1 MRVTMGMIHKHGGSG
16 GLISSRKSL
25 LSYMQSGK
33 TGGSSRLSAMNV
45 KGGKAQ
51 SGKTKSTADVL
62 TARYARTGYEKLGKA
77 ADSLEKQT
85 GSLSAKADKGR
96 ASAGDVESLL
106 TSYNDTLKNLYQ
118 CDGSLNNFYRQTL
131 KQAATDN
138 LSALQEIGISY
149 RTDGTLSLNQA
160 KYGKADAE
168 KVKAALGSGAGF
180 IKRLGIV
187 ASRVSDSASANA
199 QTSSSRYNASGD
211 MGSSYFSRYNFR
223 G

>member
-1 MRVTMGMIHKHGGSG
+1 MRITTGILNRHNGG

-25 LSYMQSGK
+25 LSYVKSNK
-33 TGGSSRLSAMNV
+33 AGGSSRLSAMNA
-45 KGGKAQ
+45 KGGKTNSVA
-51 SGKTKSTADVL
+51 STAL
-62 TARYARTGYEKLGKA
+62 ARYTKAGYEKLERS

-85 GSLSAKADKGR
+85 GSLSVKADEGR
-96 ASAGDVESLL
+96 ASAGDVENLL
-106 TSYNDTLKNLYQ
+106 ASYNDTLKNLYQ

-138 LSALQEIGISY
+138 LNALQEIGISY

-168 KVKAALGSGAGF
+168 SIRSALGSSAGF
-180 IKRLGIV
+180 MKRLGIV
-187 ASRVSDSASANA
+187 ASRVSDSASANS
-199 QTSSSRYNASGD
+199 QTASSRYNAGGD
-211 MGSSYFSRYNFR
+211 ISSSYFSRYNFL